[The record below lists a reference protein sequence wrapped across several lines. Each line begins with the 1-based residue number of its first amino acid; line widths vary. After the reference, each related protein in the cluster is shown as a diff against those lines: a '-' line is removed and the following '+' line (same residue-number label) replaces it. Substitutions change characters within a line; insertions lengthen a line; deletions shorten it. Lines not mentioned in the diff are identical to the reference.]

1 MGLAFCSFRVGA
13 LDLAYLLWCCCLFAG
28 LWVWAFVAAVRGW
41 CFDMVGFDCFG
52 GWVIVAVVVLRLSL
66 LWVVVVFSVCCFV
79 EFAFV
84 RRFWFGCF
92 AVNCGF

>member
-1 MGLAFCSFRVGA
+1 M
-13 LDLAYLLWCCCLFAG
+13 
-28 LWVWAFVAAVRGW
+28 
-41 CFDMVGFDCFG
+41 
-52 GWVIVAVVVLRLSL
+52 VVLWLSL

-92 AVNCGF
+92 VVNCGLLVFAPGRFCCCGVIASWYGCDLLVVCWGGFAIVCG